1 MCQQISFLLLNELKI
16 IFFKKYE
23 EKLFKHRI
31 VYDSKYKKCIFLL
44 QLASMH
50 AIT

>member
-1 MCQQISFLLLNELKI
+1 MCHQINFVLLYEPKILKNMRTSFFITEFSSTLSI
-16 IFFKKYE
+16 
-23 EKLFKHRI
+23 
-31 VYDSKYKKCIFLL
+31 KKCIFLL